1 MNKKCLFLST
11 FLLLESSN
19 AFLLTK
25 QAQYAKGVDMM
36 ATNGGGNDIGERR
49 DFLTTALATTAVIF
63 SPSMAM
69 ADEDSTTTLH
79 ILDYPVQGNCGEAK
93 VSEKGVFFAKTFGK
107 LVDGSCATEGYTN
120 AEGSANGTGEKD
132 SQRTYD
138 IYGK

>member
-1 MNKKCLFLST
+1 MNKKSIFLST
-11 FLLLESSN
+11 FLLLESSDG
-19 AFLLTK
+19 FLPTK
-25 QAQYAKGVDMM
+25 QAQNAKGVDMM
-36 ATNGGGNDIGERR
+36 ATNGNDIGERR

-63 SPSMAM
+63 SPSMVM
-69 ADEDSTTTLH
+69 ADEDATTTLH
-79 ILDYPVQGNCGEAK
+79 ILDYPVQGKCGEAK

-120 AEGSANGTGEKD
+120 AEGKANGTGEKD